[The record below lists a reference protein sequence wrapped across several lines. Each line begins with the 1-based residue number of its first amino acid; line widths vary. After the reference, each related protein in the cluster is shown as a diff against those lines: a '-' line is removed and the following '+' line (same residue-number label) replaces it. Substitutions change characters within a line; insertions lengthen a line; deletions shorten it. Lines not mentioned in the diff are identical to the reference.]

1 MHDPLGH
8 PMHDPLRHPMHDPL
22 RHPMHDPLRHPM
34 HDPLGHPAA
43 KPATWQ
49 NATFSGQ
56 SLPDRE
62 NMLTFAS
69 KETT

>member
-22 RHPMHDPLRHPM
+22 
-34 HDPLGHPAA
+34 GNPAA
-43 KPATWQ
+43 KLVTWQ
-49 NATFSGQ
+49 NATFPGQ
-56 SLPDRE
+56 SLPDRK